1 VKQCQV
7 CQQAKHENTHPAGLL
22 QPLPVPRGAWQDIT
36 MDFIEGLP
44 KSETYDT
51 ILVVVDRFSKYA
63 HFISLRHPF
72 TAQVVA
78 RAVFDNVVK
87 LHGLPKSIV
96 SDRDKVFTGHFWTEL
111 LKLMDITLNL
121 STAYH
126 PQTDGQSERVN
137 QCLEMFL
144 RCSVYNDPKKWH
156 KWLSQAELRYN
167 TTYHSSLKCT
177 PFQALYGYEPNLIGT
192 PLVQESATP
201 EVKEWAAEREAQNDM
216 LRSNLL
222 AAQNKIKHQAD
233 KNRVD
238 REFQVGEHVLL
249 KLQPYAQKTVVNRTF
264 PKLSLKYY
272 GPFVVQE
279 RIGKAA
285 YRLEL
290 PAEAKVHPVFHVS
303 QLKPFTPNYTPVY
316 NTLPKVL
323 DLEKENVEPEQIMER
338 RLVRKGNQ
346 AITQILV
353 KWTNLPPHATT
364 WEDANVLR
372 TRFPKALAWGQ
383 AISAGGEA
391 VTTVP
396 EVTPEQKDGDE

>member
-1 VKQCQV
+1 
-7 CQQAKHENTHPAGLL
+7 
-22 QPLPVPRGAWQDIT
+22 
-36 MDFIEGLP
+36 
-44 KSETYDT
+44 
-51 ILVVVDRFSKYA
+51 
-63 HFISLRHPF
+63 
-72 TAQVVA
+72 
-78 RAVFDNVVK
+78 VFDNVVK